1 MCRIENYVLRA
12 LLFWSGPCHFGARA
26 PCLKTRPFSIVRWRN
41 ERVNLVVRL
50 KMLKSLT
57 GLQRVIGA
65 VKRKENVTAKTRT
78 SIIKREEKRGQK
90 GANYAK
96 NAGAHFHYAL
106 HPNSELNVLMKDYL
120 RKLGNLRKEG
130 KLNDDIQAE
139 IKAEYEK
146 QKKEIRQRLNEQF
159 PNKFVDDEPQPEPEK
174 PKHDIDKV
182 FNHVHQLLMNDEFLE
197 DYFMLFGKHKD
208 RIIIE
213 IPVDRS

>member
-1 MCRIENYVLRA
+1 M
-12 LLFWSGPCHFGARA
+12 
-26 PCLKTRPFSIVRWRN
+26 
-41 ERVNLVVRL
+41 
-50 KMLKSLT
+50 
-57 GLQRVIGA
+57 
-65 VKRKENVTAKTRT
+65 KRKENVTAKTRT

-146 QKKEIRQRLNEQF
+146 QKREIRKRLNEQF
-159 PNKFVDDEPQPEPEK
+159 PNKFQDEPEK
-174 PKHDIDKV
+174 EEQPEDENPKPDINKL
-182 FNHVHQLLMNDEFLE
+182 FNHVIS
-197 DYFMLFGKHKD
+197 Y
-208 RIIIE
+208 
-213 IPVDRS
+213 